1 MIFFVSFVTL
11 KGWYEWVMMNYCIK
25 CILSPS
31 YPFHSFSLHLLYMH
45 VDVIYQIKYYIPDRM
60 RRERLAEEEVA
71 RLKKK
76 RDEERRRQDEVYAII
91 FEISFFFT
99 NIVNALITSMV
110 LQH

>member
-11 KGWYEWVMMNYCIK
+11 KGYDELLYKMHTLSFLSVSFF
-25 CILSPS
+25 LSPFIV
-31 YPFHSFSLHLLYMH
+31 Y

-110 LQH
+110 LQHYTI

>member
-1 MIFFVSFVTL
+1 MDDDELLYKMHTLSFLSVSFF
-11 KGWYEWVMMNYCIK
+11 
-25 CILSPS
+25 LSPLIV
-31 YPFHSFSLHLLYMH
+31 Y
-45 VDVIYQIKYYIPDRM
+45 VDVIYQIKYYIPDLM

-99 NIVNALITSMV
+99 NIVNALILSMV
-110 LQH
+110 LQHRTI

>member
-31 YPFHSFSLHLLYMH
+31 YLFHSFSPFIVY
-45 VDVIYQIKYYIPDRM
+45 VDVIHQIKYYIPDRM